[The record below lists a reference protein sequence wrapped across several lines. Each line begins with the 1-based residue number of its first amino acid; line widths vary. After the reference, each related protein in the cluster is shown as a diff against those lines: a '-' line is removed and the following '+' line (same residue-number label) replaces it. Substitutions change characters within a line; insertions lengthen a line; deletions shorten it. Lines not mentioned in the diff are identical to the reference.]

1 MYFVGLD
8 LAWGEKNHTG
18 VAVIDPG
25 GRLLHVGS
33 AQDDASIDAAIAP
46 YVSDECLVA
55 IDAPLIVPNAEG
67 RRIAE
72 IELGKDFMRFDAG
85 PHSANKANPL
95 FDPPRGAALCARLDL
110 DMDPESRAE
119 RRAIEV
125 FPHPAT
131 VVLFRLPKILKYKK
145 GEVED
150 RRRELLQLMTLIEG
164 LDKATP
170 RLRVNHNVAWVE
182 LRNRIWFGSDRS
194 TQWTLDMLRDLGL
207 THVMVDGPQ
216 GLESSVPQ
224 VTAVTNPG
232 LAMIRL
238 HGRRQATWEAAKVPT
253 VERYR
258 YLYSQQELDS
268 WLPRLREA
276 AMEATRTV
284 ALLNN
289 CYGNYGTTNARELVA
304 KLASS

>member
-1 MYFVGLD
+1 MHFVGLD

-25 GRLLHVGS
+25 GRLLHVGV
-33 AQDDASIDAAIAP
+33 AQDDASIQADIAP

-55 IDAPLIVPNAEG
+55 IDAPLIVPNAGG

-95 FDPPRGAALCARLDL
+95 FDPPRGAVLCSRLDL
-110 DMDPESRAE
+110 DMNPESRAK

-131 VVLFRLPKILKYKK
+131 VVLFRLQKILKYKK

-150 RRRELLQLMTLIEG
+150 RRRELLHLMTLIEG

-182 LRNRIWFGSDRS
+182 LRKRIAAATRQVQLDRDEDPVDAVICAYVALYRFHRPDDVTTYGDFASGYIITPTLPGDLPPAPRRPAQQSDS
-194 TQWTLDMLRDLGL
+194 DD
-207 THVMVDGPQ
+207 V
-216 GLESSVPQ
+216 
-224 VTAVTNPG
+224 
-232 LAMIRL
+232 
-238 HGRRQATWEAAKVPT
+238 
-253 VERYR
+253 
-258 YLYSQQELDS
+258 
-268 WLPRLREA
+268 LPRLEQ
-276 AMEATRTV
+276 V
-284 ALLNN
+284 QALIEK
-289 CYGNYGTTNARELVA
+289 AQRELTA
-304 KLASS
+304 IRKQLGG

>member
-1 MYFVGLD
+1 MHFVGLD

-25 GRLLHVGS
+25 GRLLHVGA
-33 AQDDASIDAAIAP
+33 AQNDASIEADIAP

-95 FDPPRGAALCARLDL
+95 FDPPRGAELCGRLDL
-110 DMDPESRAE
+110 DMDPESRA
-119 RRAIEV
+119 
-125 FPHPAT
+125 
-131 VVLFRLPKILKYKK
+131 K
-145 GEVED
+145 VED

-182 LRNRIWFGSDRS
+182 LRNRIAAATRQVQLDRDEDPVDAVICAYVALYRFHRPDDVTTYGDFASGYIITPTLPGDLAPAPRRPAQQSDS
-194 TQWTLDMLRDLGL
+194 DD
-207 THVMVDGPQ
+207 V
-216 GLESSVPQ
+216 
-224 VTAVTNPG
+224 
-232 LAMIRL
+232 
-238 HGRRQATWEAAKVPT
+238 
-253 VERYR
+253 
-258 YLYSQQELDS
+258 
-268 WLPRLREA
+268 LPRLEQ
-276 AMEATRTV
+276 V
-284 ALLNN
+284 QALIEK
-289 CYGNYGTTNARELVA
+289 AQRELTA
-304 KLASS
+304 IRKQLGG

>member
-1 MYFVGLD
+1 MHFVGLD

-25 GRLLHVGS
+25 GRLLHVG
-33 AQDDASIDAAIAP
+33 AAHDDASIEADIAP
-46 YVSDECLVA
+46 YVTDECLVA

-85 PHSANKANPL
+85 PHPANKANPL
-95 FDPPRGAALCARLDL
+95 FDPPRGAVLCGRLDL
-110 DMDPESRAE
+110 DMDPESRAK

-131 VVLFRLPKILKYKK
+131 VVLFRLQKILKYKK

-182 LRNRIWFGSDRS
+182 LRNRIAAATRQVQLDRDEDPVDAVICAYVALYRYHRPDDVTVYGDFETGYIVTPTLPADQAAAPRRHPAQQPGSD
-194 TQWTLDMLRDLGL
+194 D
-207 THVMVDGPQ
+207 V
-216 GLESSVPQ
+216 
-224 VTAVTNPG
+224 
-232 LAMIRL
+232 
-238 HGRRQATWEAAKVPT
+238 
-253 VERYR
+253 
-258 YLYSQQELDS
+258 
-268 WLPRLREA
+268 LPRLEQ
-276 AMEATRTV
+276 V
-284 ALLNN
+284 QALIEK
-289 CYGNYGTTNARELVA
+289 AQRELTA
-304 KLASS
+304 IRRQLGG

>member
-1 MYFVGLD
+1 MRHSMRMYFVGLD
-8 LAWGEKNHTG
+8 LAWGEKSHTG

-95 FDPPRGAALCARLDL
+95 FDPPRGAVLCARLDL

-182 LRNRIWFGSDRS
+182 LRNRIAAATRQVQLDRDEDPVDAVVCAYVALYRFHRPDDVTTYGDFASGYIITPTLPSD
-194 TQWTLDMLRDLGL
+194 L
-207 THVMVDGPQ
+207 TPA
-216 GLESSVPQ
+216 P
-224 VTAVTNPG
+224 
-232 LAMIRL
+232 
-238 HGRRQATWEAAKVPT
+238 GRRPA
-253 VERYR
+253 
-258 YLYSQQELDS
+258 QQSESGDV
-268 WLPRLREA
+268 LPRLEQ
-276 AMEATRTV
+276 V
-284 ALLNN
+284 QALIER
-289 CYGNYGTTNARELVA
+289 AQRELTA
-304 KLASS
+304 IRRQLGG

>member
-1 MYFVGLD
+1 MHFVGLD

-25 GRLLHVGS
+25 GRLLHVG
-33 AQDDASIDAAIAP
+33 AAHDDSSIEADIAP
-46 YVSDECLVA
+46 YVTDECLVA

-85 PHSANKANPL
+85 PHPANKANPL
-95 FDPPRGAALCARLDL
+95 FDPPRGAVLCGRLDL
-110 DMDPESRAE
+110 DMDPESRAK

-131 VVLFRLPKILKYKK
+131 VVLFRLQKILKYKK

-150 RRRELLQLMTLIEG
+150 RRRELLHLMTLIEG

-182 LRNRIWFGSDRS
+182 LRNRIAAATRQVQLDR
-194 TQWTLDMLRDLGL
+194 DEDP
-207 THVMVDGPQ
+207 VD
-216 GLESSVPQ
+216 
-224 VTAVTNPG
+224 AVICAYVA
-232 LAMIRL
+232 L
-238 HGRRQATWEAAKVPT
+238 
-253 VERYR
+253 YR
-258 YLYSQQELDS
+258 YHRPDDVTVYGDFETGYIVTPTLPADQAAAPRRHPAQQPDS
-268 WLPRLREA
+268 DDVLPRLEQ
-276 AMEATRTV
+276 V
-284 ALLNN
+284 QALIEK
-289 CYGNYGTTNARELVA
+289 AQRELTA
-304 KLASS
+304 IRRQLGG

>member
-1 MYFVGLD
+1 MHFVGLD

-25 GRLLHVGS
+25 GRLLHVGA
-33 AQDDASIDAAIAP
+33 AQDDASIEADIAP

-72 IELGKDFMRFDAG
+72 IELGRDFMRFDAG

-95 FDPPRGAALCARLDL
+95 FDPPRGAVLCGRLDL
-110 DMDPESRAE
+110 DMDPESRAK

-131 VVLFRLPKILKYKK
+131 VVLFRLQKILKYKK

-182 LRNRIWFGSDRS
+182 LRNRIAAATRQVQLDRDEDPVDAVICAYVALYRFHRPHDVTTYGDFASGYIITPTLPGDLTPAPRRPAQQSDS
-194 TQWTLDMLRDLGL
+194 DD
-207 THVMVDGPQ
+207 V
-216 GLESSVPQ
+216 
-224 VTAVTNPG
+224 
-232 LAMIRL
+232 
-238 HGRRQATWEAAKVPT
+238 
-253 VERYR
+253 
-258 YLYSQQELDS
+258 
-268 WLPRLREA
+268 LPRLEQ
-276 AMEATRTV
+276 V
-284 ALLNN
+284 QALIEK
-289 CYGNYGTTNARELVA
+289 AQRELTA
-304 KLASS
+304 IRKQLGG